1 MTITIREASSR
12 AAVSAF
18 LDVPFAVYAGDRNW
32 VPPLYFERHEHL
44 SPKKNPYFDH
54 ADVSLFVA
62 ERDGKPVGRISAQ
75 IDRLHIERYKDA
87 TGQFGFLESPDDAD
101 IFRALTNTAE
111 AWLKGRGMARVQGPF
126 SFSINDE
133 TGLLIDGFNTP
144 PSMMMGHARPHH
156 ARHLDALGY
165 VKAKDVIAYDYDC
178 RKALPRAMQAMV
190 DKAKAS
196 GELTVRAFSKKHLAR
211 DLDIV
216 ISIFN
221 DAWQE
226 NWGFVPMTSAE
237 ITALGNNLKMLVK
250 DDFIAIAELNGEP
263 AAMAITL
270 PDINGWIHD
279 LNGRLWPTGWTKV
292 AYRLLAKP
300 PAAVRMP
307 LMGVKRRH
315 HGTPM
320 GAALALSVIDRT
332 RAYHVSRGT
341 MRAELSWILEDNLPM
356 RRMIEALGGVA
367 YKTYRVYEKAL

>member
-279 LNGRLWPTGWTKV
+279 LNGRLWPTGWAKV